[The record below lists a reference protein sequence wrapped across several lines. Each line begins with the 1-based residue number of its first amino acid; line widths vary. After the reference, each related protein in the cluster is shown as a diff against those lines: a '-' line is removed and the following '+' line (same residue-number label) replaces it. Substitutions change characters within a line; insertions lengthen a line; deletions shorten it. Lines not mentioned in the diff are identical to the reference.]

1 MKNTEKLTYV
11 DALTV
16 AIDCVALPEDV
27 REKLDALRAQQMKRN
42 NADKKPT
49 KTQQANEALKAALLE
64 LMQVAGKPLTVSEIL
79 QMADHPALTSNQ
91 KVAALLRL
99 MKDEG
104 SVVRTEEKRKA
115 YFSPAKQG

>member
-1 MKNTEKLTYV
+1 MKNTEKITYV

-16 AIDCVALPEDV
+16 AIDCTALPEDV

-42 NADKKPT
+42 SADKKPT
-49 KTQQANEALKAALLE
+49 KTQQANEVLKASLLE
-64 LMQVAGKPLTVSEIL
+64 LLQVAGKPLTVSEIL

-104 SVVRTEEKRKA
+104 FVIRTEEKRKA

>member
-16 AIDCVALPEDV
+16 AIDCTALPEDV

-42 NADKKPT
+42 SADKKPT
-49 KTQQANEALKAALLE
+49 KTQQANEALKASLLE
-64 LMQVAGKPLTVSEIL
+64 LLQVAGKPLTVSEVL
-79 QMADHPALTSNQ
+79 QMANHPALTSNQ
-91 KVAALLRL
+91 KVAALLRQ

-104 SVVRTEEKRKA
+104 SVVRMEEKRKA

>member
-1 MKNTEKLTYV
+1 MKNIEKLTYV

-16 AIDCVALPEDV
+16 AIDCAVLPEDV

-42 NADKKPT
+42 TADKKPT
-49 KTQQANEALKAALLE
+49 KTQQANEVLKASLLE
-64 LMQVAGKPLTVSEIL
+64 LLQVAGKPLTVSEIL

-91 KVAALLRL
+91 KVAALLRQ

-104 SVVRTEEKRKA
+104 SVVRMEEKRKA

>member
-16 AIDCVALPEDV
+16 AIDCTALPEDV

-42 NADKKPT
+42 SADKKPT
-49 KTQQANEALKAALLE
+49 KTQQANEVLKASLLE
-64 LMQVAGKPLTVSEIL
+64 LLQVAGKPLTVSEIL

-115 YFSPAKQG
+115 YFSPAEQG

>member
-16 AIDCVALPEDV
+16 AIDCTALPEDV

-42 NADKKPT
+42 SADKKPT
-49 KTQQANEALKAALLE
+49 KTQQANEVLKASLLE
-64 LMQVAGKPLTVSEIL
+64 LLQVAGKPLTVSEIL
-79 QMADHPALTSNQ
+79 QMANHPALTSNQ

>member
-16 AIDCVALPEDV
+16 AIDCTALPEDV

-42 NADKKPT
+42 SADKKPT
-49 KTQQANEALKAALLE
+49 KTQQANEVLKASLLE
-64 LMQVAGKPLTVSEIL
+64 ILQVAGKPLTVSEIL
-79 QMADHPALTSNQ
+79 QMANHPALTSNQ

-115 YFSPAKQG
+115 YFSPAKQD

>member
-1 MKNTEKLTYV
+1 MEKMTYV
-11 DALTV
+11 
-16 AIDCVALPEDV
+16 VALNSAISCEALSAEV
-27 REKLDALRAQQMKRN
+27 REKLSALLEQQKKRN
-42 NADKKPT
+42 SAEKKPT
-49 KTQQANEALKAALLE
+49 KTQQANEALKASLLE
-64 LMQVAGKPLTVSEIL
+64 LLQVAGKPLTVSEIL

>member
-16 AIDCVALPEDV
+16 AIDCTALPEGV

-42 NADKKPT
+42 SADKKPT
-49 KTQQANEALKAALLE
+49 KTQQANEVLKASLLE
-64 LMQVAGKPLTVSEIL
+64 LLQVAGKPLTVSEIL
-79 QMADHPALTSNQ
+79 QMANHPALTSNQ

>member
-42 NADKKPT
+42 SADKKPT
-49 KTQQANEALKAALLE
+49 KTQQANEVLKASLLE
-64 LMQVAGKPLTVSEIL
+64 LLQVAGKPLTVSEIL

>member
-42 NADKKPT
+42 SADKKPT
-49 KTQQANEALKAALLE
+49 KTQQANEALKASLLE
-64 LMQVAGKPLTVSEIL
+64 LLQVADKPLTVSEVL
-79 QMADHPALTSNQ
+79 QMANHPALTSNQ
-91 KVAALLRL
+91 KVAALLRQ